1 MLLDR
6 KINPCSLQYYY
17 ERGGM
22 VVLAFVFIRVEAD
35 TGSRVGSQIAKIE
48 GVEESYELTGDID
61 ILAKV
66 STRNMD
72 ELSKILFRIRGTK
85 GVLGTDTRIVLAK
98 F

>member
-1 MLLDR
+1 M
-6 KINPCSLQYYY
+6 
-17 ERGGM
+17 
-22 VVLAFVFIRVEAD
+22 AFVFIRVEAD

-61 ILAKV
+61 ILATV

>member
-6 KINPCSLQYYY
+6 KINPCSLQYYC
-17 ERGGM
+17 EREGM
-22 VVLAFVFIRVEAD
+22 LVLAFVFIRAEAD

>member
-6 KINPCSLQYYY
+6 KINPLHLPYYPAR
-17 ERGGM
+17 EGIP
-22 VVLAFVFIRVEAD
+22 VLAFVFIRVEVD

-61 ILAKV
+61 IIAKV
-66 STRNMD
+66 STRDMD

>member
-6 KINPCSLQYYY
+6 KINPCSPQYYC
-17 ERGGM
+17 EREGM
-22 VVLAFVFIRVEAD
+22 LVLAFVFIRAEAD

>member
-6 KINPCSLQYYY
+6 KINPCSPQYYC
-17 ERGGM
+17 EREGM
-22 VVLAFVFIRVEAD
+22 LVLAFVFIRAEAD

-48 GVEESYELTGDID
+48 GVDESYELTGDID
-61 ILAKV
+61 IIAKV

-85 GVLGTDTRIVLAK
+85 GVLGTDTRVVLAK